1 MKHYKP
7 FRVVLHIR
15 GHGDGEHGGTSQKI
29 HDDAGKFWRIA
40 IGGRGLE
47 PCSSTIRAVHSHTL
61 HDEEKPMSIDLT
73 IANPISGTLQA
84 VQDQNNNASALSI
97 ASNMVQINGQD
108 VVGGA
113 LPLIVQGV
121 AVNDGDTWGRL
132 IRLAS
137 PSGAFFDIGI
147 DQNGNL
153 FFNTPNSTQT
163 AHALT
168 ISPTGVVT
176 IGS

>member
-1 MKHYKP
+1 
-7 FRVVLHIR
+7 
-15 GHGDGEHGGTSQKI
+15 
-29 HDDAGKFWRIA
+29 
-40 IGGRGLE
+40 
-47 PCSSTIRAVHSHTL
+47 
-61 HDEEKPMSIDLT
+61 MSIDLT

-84 VQDQNNNASALSI
+84 VQDQNNNASGLSI
-97 ASNMVQINGQD
+97 ATNSVQITGQD

-113 LPLIVQGV
+113 LPLVVTGTQVTG
-121 AVNDGDTWGRL
+121 GDSWGRL

-137 PSGAFFDIGI
+137 PTGAFFDIGI

-153 FFNTPNSTQT
+153 FFNTSNSTQT
-163 AHALT
+163 SHALT